1 MTDWSRLSAL
11 IDDDPEVAA
20 AVEWALAH
28 GGDPRAALLDAL
40 DDAGALAYMEWADSG
55 VELADAFAALPRVV
69 ASGAE
74 LDEVGDIDGSLDA
87 AITAADDLLEPH
99 GLRTL
104 YLDEGTDA
112 CPLVVVARTDVAEIV
127 ELAGRLELAVR
138 LFG

>member
-55 VELADAFAALPRVV
+55 IELADAFAALPRVV